1 MNALTYL
8 QASRPYQVKPVGY
21 SLVELGYIST
31 EDVESCASTPA
42 TAHKAKVNSDAGA
55 LFSSSLGKGRYT
67 ASTEDYVSGDSDLV
81 GCVTVERE
89 NGVGETVQHACVDS
103 DGAMSEVEEDA
114 AASL

>member
-8 QASRPYQVKPVGY
+8 QASRPYQVKPVGH

-31 EDVESCASTPA
+31 EDVESCAST
-42 TAHKAKVNSDAGA
+42 HKAKVNSDAGA
-55 LFSSSLGKGRYT
+55 LFSSSLGKGRYN
-67 ASTEDYVSGDSDLV
+67 ASTEDYVMGDSDVV
-81 GCVTVERE
+81 GSVTVERD